1 MTTKFRV
8 LGAGVWGLAFSDYL
22 LNLGHSVE
30 IFRRDTSLED
40 VSIQQLGLKNVS
52 SNHIKSLET
61 LNDQKLDEEINIV
74 AVNSK
79 GFSDLLNK
87 YKNYFGRLNELV
99 SLTKGIDHQSGQLFS
114 DYVFDR
120 FKNIQKYG
128 LISGPSFAKDLCD
141 GKSIIVSVAS
151 MDDDLCKVM
160 FDVTRSSY
168 FQMTPTKYIRHIEIA
183 GIIKNIA
190 AIICGMV
197 DEYFDKGI
205 HTNKIIK
212 KACEETWQ
220 LAVGPFNHPHTNEYQ
235 DIVDNLNHDKDII
248 ISSPGYIGDMILTCK
263 QNQSRNYQFGKL
275 ISNQKMSIEDAKNSI
290 GTVEGYDCCQ
300 TLMKHSDHSRGSSLT
315 MLLYE
320 ILKSRS
326 TNRERLVEEFLQV

>member
-22 LNLGHSVE
+22 LDLGHNVE

-40 VSIQQLGLKNVS
+40 ERIQQLGLKNIS

-61 LNDQKLDEEINIV
+61 LNDQIHDNEINII
-74 AVNSK
+74 AVTST
-79 GFSDLLNK
+79 GFGDLLNNHE
-87 YKNYFGRLNELV
+87 NYFSRLTELI

-114 DYVFDR
+114 DIVFDR
-120 FKNIQKYG
+120 FTNIQKYG
-128 LISGPSFAKDLCD
+128 LISGPSFAKDLCA
-141 GKSIIVSVAS
+141 GKRIIVSIAS
-151 MDDDLCKVM
+151 LDDGLCKAM
-160 FDVTRSSY
+160 SDATKSSY
-168 FQMTPTKYIRHIEIA
+168 FQMTPIKYIRHIEIA

-205 HTNKIIK
+205 YTNKIIK

-220 LAVGPFNHPHTNEYQ
+220 LAVGPFDHPHTNGYQ
-235 DIVDNLNHDKDII
+235 DVVDNLNHDKDMI

-275 ISNQKMSIEDAKNSI
+275 IAGQKTSIEDAKNII
-290 GTVEGYDCCQ
+290 GTVEGYECCQ
-300 TLMKHSDHSRGSSLT
+300 TLMEHSERNCNSLT
-315 MLLYE
+315 TLLYE
-320 ILKSRS
+320 ILKSKS
-326 TNRERLVEEFLQV
+326 TEREGLIKGFLQI

>member
-1 MTTKFRV
+1 MKTNFRV

-30 IFRRDTSLED
+30 IFRRDISLEAER
-40 VSIQQLGLKNVS
+40 IQQLGLKHVARD
-52 SNHIKSLET
+52 HIKSLDT
-61 LNDQKLDEEINIV
+61 LNDQKINNEINII

-79 GFSDLLNK
+79 GFGDILDNHES
-87 YKNYFGRLNELV
+87 YFSRLSELV
-99 SLTKGIDHQSGQLFS
+99 SLTKGIDHQSGKFFS
-114 DYVFDR
+114 DVIFDR
-120 FKNIQKYG
+120 YVNIKKYG

-141 GKSIIVSVAS
+141 GKRISVSFACLDHSLSKTMVNA
-151 MDDDLCKVM
+151 
-160 FDVTRSSY
+160 TRSSY
-168 FQMTPTKYIRHIEIA
+168 FHMTRTSYIYHIEIA

-197 DEYFDKGI
+197 DVFFDKGA

-220 LAVGPFNHPHTNEYQ
+220 LAKEYLEHIPKNEYEI
-235 DIVDNLNHDKDII
+235 IVKSFNDDKDLI

-275 ISNQKMSIEDAKNSI
+275 IADQKISIDDAKNRI
-290 GTVEGYDCCQ
+290 GTVEGYDCCK
-300 TLMKHSDHSRGSSLT
+300 TLVEKVGVKSELT
-315 MLLYE
+315 NLLYQIINSQSE
-320 ILKSRS
+320 ERESIIS
-326 TNRERLVEEFLQV
+326 TVL

>member
-1 MTTKFRV
+1 MATKFRV

-22 LNLGHSVE
+22 LNLGHTVE
-30 IFRRDTSLED
+30 IFRRDTSLNNE
-40 VSIQQLGLKNVS
+40 SIQQLGLKNVS
-52 SNHIKSLET
+52 SNHIKSLDT
-61 LNDQKLDEEINIV
+61 LNDQKLDDEINIV

-79 GFSDLLNK
+79 GFSDLLN
-87 YKNYFGRLNELV
+87 NYEDYFSRLNELV
-99 SLTKGIDHQSGQLFS
+99 SLTKGIDHQSGQLLS
-114 DYVFDR
+114 DFVFDR
-120 FKNIQKYG
+120 FTNIQKYG
-128 LISGPSFAKDLCD
+128 LVSGPSFAKDLCD
-141 GKSIIVSVAS
+141 GKRIIVSIAS
-151 MDDDLCKVM
+151 IDDGLCEAMSEATK
-160 FDVTRSSY
+160 SSY
-168 FQMTPTKYIRHIEIA
+168 FQMSPTKYIRHIEIA

-220 LAVGPFNHPHTNEYQ
+220 LAVGPFDNSQPNGYQ
-235 DIVDNLNHDKDII
+235 DIADNLNLDKDII

-275 ISNQKMSIEDAKNSI
+275 IADQKISIEDAKNSI
-290 GTVEGYDCCQ
+290 GTIEGYECCH
-300 TLMKHSDHSRGSSLT
+300 TLMKHSKQSGDGLT

-320 ILKSRS
+320 ILKSKL
-326 TNRERLVEEFLQV
+326 TEREGLLKEFLQI

>member
-1 MTTKFRV
+1 MATKFRV

-22 LNLGHSVE
+22 LNLGHTVE
-30 IFRRDTSLED
+30 IFRRDTSLNNE
-40 VSIQQLGLKNVS
+40 SIQQLGLKNVS

-61 LNDQKLDEEINIV
+61 LNDQKLDDEINIV

-79 GFSDLLNK
+79 GFSDLLN
-87 YKNYFGRLNELV
+87 NYEDYFSRLNELV
-99 SLTKGIDHQSGQLFS
+99 SLTKGIDHQSGQLLSNFVS
-114 DYVFDR
+114 DR
-120 FKNIQKYG
+120 FTNIQKYG

-141 GKSIIVSVAS
+141 GKRIIVSIAS
-151 MDDDLCKVM
+151 LDDGLCKTM
-160 FDVTRSSY
+160 SEATKSSY

-220 LAVGPFNHPHTNEYQ
+220 LAEGPFDHSQPNGYQ
-235 DIVDNLNHDKDII
+235 DIADNMNHDKDII

-275 ISNQKMSIEDAKNSI
+275 IADQKISIKDAKNSV
-290 GTVEGYDCCQ
+290 GTIEGYECCH
-300 TLMKHSDHSRGSSLT
+300 TLMKHSKQSSDGLT

-320 ILKSRS
+320 ILKSKL
-326 TNRERLVEEFLQV
+326 TEREGLLKEFLQI

>member
-22 LNLGHSVE
+22 LDLGHNVE

-40 VSIQQLGLKNVS
+40 KNIQQLGLKYVT
-52 SNHIKSLET
+52 SNHIKPLDT
-61 LNDQKLDEEINIV
+61 LNDQEINNEINII

-79 GFSDLLNK
+79 GFSDILNN
-87 YKNYFGRLNELV
+87 YENYFGRLTEIV
-99 SLTKGIDHQSGQLFS
+99 SLTKGIDHQTGQLFS
-114 DYVFDR
+114 DFVFER
-120 FKNIQKYG
+120 FTNIQKYG

-141 GKSIIVSVAS
+141 GKKIIVSIAS
-151 MDDDLCKVM
+151 LDNGLCKAM
-160 FDVTRSSY
+160 FEATKSSH
-168 FQMTPTKYIRHIEIA
+168 FQMTPIKYIHHIEIA

-197 DEYFDKGI
+197 DEYFGKGI

-220 LAVGPFNHPHTNEYQ
+220 LALGSFDYLHENEYQ
-235 DIVDNLNHDKDII
+235 DMVDNLNHNKDII

-263 QNQSRNYQFGKL
+263 QNQSRNYKFGKL
-275 ISNQKMSIEDAKNSI
+275 IADHKMSIEDAKNTI
-290 GTVEGYDCCQ
+290 GTVEGHDCCL
-300 TLMKHSDHSRGSSLT
+300 TLVENSKKRLDGLT
-315 MLLYE
+315 LLLYE
-320 ILKSRS
+320 ILESKSS
-326 TNRERLVEEFLQV
+326 EREGLLKEFLQV

>member
-22 LNLGHSVE
+22 LNLGHGVE
-30 IFRRDTSLED
+30 IFRRDVSLENE
-40 VSIQQLGLKNVS
+40 SIQQLGLKNVS
-52 SNHIKSLET
+52 SSHIKSLKT
-61 LNDQKLDEEINIV
+61 LNDQKHDNEINII

-79 GFSDLLNK
+79 GFSDLLNS
-87 YKNYFGRLNELV
+87 YDNYFGGLTEVV

-114 DYVFDR
+114 NLVFDR
-120 FKNIQKYG
+120 FKNIQRYG

-141 GKSIIVSVAS
+141 GKRIIVSIAS
-151 MDDDLCKVM
+151 LDDGLCKAM
-160 FDVTRSSY
+160 FDLTRSSY
-168 FQMTPTKYIRHIEIA
+168 FQMTPIKYIRHIEIA

-220 LAVGPFNHPHTNEYQ
+220 LAVGPFDDPYTNGYQ
-235 DIVDNLNHDKDII
+235 DTVDNHNPDKDMI

-275 ISNQKMSIEDAKNSI
+275 IADQKLSIEDAKNII
-290 GTVEGYDCCQ
+290 GTVEGYECCL
-300 TLMKHSDHSRGSSLT
+300 TLMDHLEQSGNGLT

-320 ILKSRS
+320 ILKSKS
-326 TNRERLVEEFLQV
+326 TNREGLLREFLQV

>member
-22 LNLGHSVE
+22 LSLGHSVE
-30 IFRRDTSLED
+30 IFRRNTSLED
-40 VSIQQLGLKNVS
+40 ESIQQLGLKNVS
-52 SNHIKSLET
+52 SNHIKSLDT
-61 LNDQKLDEEINIV
+61 LDDQKIDDEINIV

-79 GFSDLLNK
+79 GFSDLLNN
-87 YKNYFGRLNELV
+87 YENYFTRLNKLV

-114 DYVFDR
+114 NFVFDR
-120 FKNIQKYG
+120 FTNIQKYG

-141 GKSIIVSVAS
+141 GKRIIVSIAS
-151 MDDDLCKVM
+151 LNDGLCKTM
-160 FDVTRSSY
+160 FDATRSSY
-168 FQMTPTKYIRHIEIA
+168 FQMIPIKYIRHIEIA

-197 DEYFDKGI
+197 DEYFYKGI

-212 KACEETWQ
+212 KACEEAWQ
-220 LAVGPFNHPHTNEYQ
+220 LAVGPFDHPHTNGYQ

-275 ISNQKMSIEDAKNSI
+275 IADQKISIEDAKNSI
-290 GTVEGYDCCQ
+290 GTIEGYECCQ
-300 TLMKHSDHSRGSSLT
+300 TLMEHSKQSGNGLT
-315 MLLYE
+315 ILLYE
-320 ILKSRS
+320 ILKSKS
-326 TNRERLVEEFLQV
+326 TEREGLLKEFLQI

>member
-40 VSIQQLGLKNVS
+40 KSIQQLGLKKVS
-52 SNHIKSLET
+52 SNHIKSLDT
-61 LNDQKLDEEINIV
+61 LNDQKLDDEINII

-79 GFSDLLNK
+79 GFSDLLNN
-87 YKNYFGRLNELV
+87 YKDYFSRLNELV
-99 SLTKGIDHQSGQLFS
+99 SLTKGIDHHSGQLLSNF
-114 DYVFDR
+114 VFDR
-120 FKNIQKYG
+120 FTNIQKYG

-141 GKSIIVSVAS
+141 GKRIIVSIAS
-151 MDDDLCKVM
+151 LDDGLCKAM
-160 FDVTRSSY
+160 SEVTRSSY
-168 FQMTPTKYIRHIEIA
+168 FQMTPTKYIHHIEIA

-220 LAVGPFNHPHTNEYQ
+220 LAVGPFDDPYTNGYQ
-235 DIVDNLNHDKDII
+235 DKADNLTHDKDII
-248 ISSPGYIGDMILTCK
+248 VSSPGYIGDMILTCK

-275 ISNQKMSIEDAKNSI
+275 IADQKISIEDAINSI
-290 GTVEGYDCCQ
+290 GTIEGYECCH
-300 TLMKHSDHSRGSSLT
+300 TLMKHSKQSGDGLT

-320 ILKSRS
+320 ILKSKF
-326 TNRERLVEEFLQV
+326 TEREGLLKEFLQI

>member
-1 MTTKFRV
+1 MTSNFRV

-30 IFRRDTSLED
+30 IFRRDTSLEAD
-40 VSIQQLGLKNVS
+40 SIKKLGLKNVS

-61 LNDQKLDEEINIV
+61 LNDQKHDNEINII

-79 GFSDLLNK
+79 GFSNLLNNHE
-87 YKNYFGRLNELV
+87 NYFSRLTEVV
-99 SLTKGIDHQSGQLFS
+99 SLTKGIDHQSGLLFS
-114 DYVFDR
+114 DLVFDT
-120 FKNIQKYG
+120 FTNIQKYG

-141 GKSIIVSVAS
+141 GKKIIVSIAS
-151 MDDDLCKVM
+151 HDDTLCKAMV
-160 FDVTRSSY
+160 DATRSSY
-168 FQMTPTKYIRHIEIA
+168 FQMTPINNIYHIEIA

-190 AIICGMV
+190 AIICGMA

-205 HTNKIIK
+205 HANKIIK

-220 LAVGPFNHPHTNEYQ
+220 LALKLFEHLPANEYQ
-235 DIVDNLNHDKDII
+235 EIFDNLNHDRDII

-263 QNQSRNYQFGKL
+263 QNQSRNYQFGRL
-275 ISNQKMSIEDAKNSI
+275 IADKKISIEDAKNSI

-300 TLMKHSDHSRGSSLT
+300 TLVEHSERSGDSLT
-315 MLLYE
+315 TLLYE
-320 ILKSRS
+320 ILKSKS
-326 TNRERLVEEFLQV
+326 TDRERLVKEFLQV

>member
-1 MTTKFRV
+1 MATKFRV

-22 LNLGHSVE
+22 LNLGHTVE
-30 IFRRDTSLED
+30 IFRRDTSLNNE
-40 VSIQQLGLKNVS
+40 SIQQLGLKNVS
-52 SNHIKSLET
+52 SNHIKSLDT
-61 LNDQKLDEEINIV
+61 LNDQKLDDEINIV

-79 GFSDLLNK
+79 GFSDLLN
-87 YKNYFGRLNELV
+87 NYEDYFSRLNEIV

-114 DYVFDR
+114 NVVFDR
-120 FKNIQKYG
+120 FTNIQKYG

-141 GKSIIVSVAS
+141 GKRIIVSIAS
-151 MDDDLCKVM
+151 LDDGLCKVM
-160 FDVTRSSY
+160 SEVTRSSY

-220 LAVGPFNHPHTNEYQ
+220 LAVGPFDHSQPNGYQ
-235 DIVDNLNHDKDII
+235 DIADNMNHDKDII

-275 ISNQKMSIEDAKNSI
+275 IADQKISIEDAKNSI
-290 GTVEGYDCCQ
+290 GTIEGYECCH
-300 TLMKHSDHSRGSSLT
+300 TLMKHSKQSRDGLT
-315 MLLYE
+315 MLLYK
-320 ILKSRS
+320 ILKSKF
-326 TNRERLVEEFLQV
+326 TEREGLLKEFLQI

>member
-1 MTTKFRV
+1 MATKFRV

-22 LNLGHSVE
+22 LNLGHTVE
-30 IFRRDTSLED
+30 IFRRDTSLNNE
-40 VSIQQLGLKNVS
+40 SIQQLGLKNVS
-52 SNHIKSLET
+52 SNHIKSLDT
-61 LNDQKLDEEINIV
+61 LNDQKLDDEINIV

-79 GFSDLLNK
+79 GFSDLLN
-87 YKNYFGRLNELV
+87 NYEDYFSRLNELV
-99 SLTKGIDHQSGQLFS
+99 SLTKGIDHQSGQLLSNFVS
-114 DYVFDR
+114 DR
-120 FKNIQKYG
+120 FTNIQKYG

-141 GKSIIVSVAS
+141 GKRIIVSIAS
-151 MDDDLCKVM
+151 LDDGLCKVM
-160 FDVTRSSY
+160 SEVTRSSY

-220 LAVGPFNHPHTNEYQ
+220 LAVGPFDHSQPNGYQ
-235 DIVDNLNHDKDII
+235 DIADNMNHDKDII

-275 ISNQKMSIEDAKNSI
+275 IADQKISIEDAKNSI
-290 GTVEGYDCCQ
+290 GTIEGYECCH
-300 TLMKHSDHSRGSSLT
+300 TLMKHSKQSGDGLT

-320 ILKSRS
+320 ILKSKL
-326 TNRERLVEEFLQV
+326 TEREGLLKEFLQI

>member
-22 LNLGHSVE
+22 LSLGHTVE

-40 VSIQQLGLKNVS
+40 KSIQQLGLKNVS
-52 SNHIKSLET
+52 SNHIKSLDT
-61 LNDQKLDEEINIV
+61 LNDQKLDDEINIV

-79 GFSDLLNK
+79 GFSDLLNN
-87 YKNYFGRLNELV
+87 YEDYFGRLNELV
-99 SLTKGIDHQSGQLFS
+99 SLTKGIDHQSGQLLSNF
-114 DYVFDR
+114 VFDR
-120 FKNIQKYG
+120 FTNIQKYG

-141 GKSIIVSVAS
+141 GKRIIVSIAS
-151 MDDDLCKVM
+151 IDDGLCKTM
-160 FDVTRSSY
+160 SEATRSSY

-220 LAVGPFNHPHTNEYQ
+220 LALGPFDYSQPNRYQ
-235 DIVDNLNHDKDII
+235 DIDDNLH
-248 ISSPGYIGDMILTCK
+248 
-263 QNQSRNYQFGKL
+263 
-275 ISNQKMSIEDAKNSI
+275 
-290 GTVEGYDCCQ
+290 
-300 TLMKHSDHSRGSSLT
+300 
-315 MLLYE
+315 
-320 ILKSRS
+320 
-326 TNRERLVEEFLQV
+326 